1 MDTTTQQS
9 KRAAVTLI
17 ELTVV
22 IAIVLLLVGIAIP
35 IGTAYQDWQQGIG
48 AGERLQA
55 VYTAQRLY
63 LSDFPTTNVAALMPN
78 DIIPYLPDNSPALPV
93 VQDLNGNPL
102 AFNITVSPPIYLDAA
117 GAVYDPTPAGDGQW
131 DVGR

>member
-1 MDTTTQQS
+1 MDTIIKS
-9 KRAAVTLI
+9 NKRSAVTLI

-22 IAIVLLLVGIAIP
+22 IGVILILVGIAIP
-35 IGTAYQDWQQGIG
+35 VTNAYRDWQTGIS

-63 LSDFPTTNVAALMPN
+63 LSDFPTTDVTTLIPAN
-78 DIIPYLPDNSPALPV
+78 IIPYLPDNAPALPV

-102 AFNITVSPPIYLDAA
+102 AFNIAISPPIYLDAA
-117 GAVYDPTPAGDGQW
+117 GVLYDPTPAGDGQW

>member
-1 MDTTTQQS
+1 MDTITQQS

-22 IAIVLLLVGIAIP
+22 IALILILVGIAIP
-35 IGTAYQDWQQGIG
+35 VGNGYRDWQQGVG

-63 LSDFPTTNVAALMPN
+63 LSDFPTTNVAALTPA
-78 DIIPYLPDNSPALPV
+78 DTIPYLPDNTTALPMV
-93 VQDLNGNPL
+93 EDLDGNPL
-102 AFNITVSPPIYLDAA
+102 TFNIVVSPPTLLDAA
-117 GAVYDPTPAGDGQW
+117 GTVYDPTRPGDGQW